1 MGVRTADQVRYSM
14 RTSSDF
20 SGGEYPHVSVA
31 VGAMGNHHPNRDLC
45 FYFLICINE
54 GGLRVG
60 EEVAP
65 LTPHRSGRA
74 QLRHPVPQRAD
85 SLTVWRSDEQSEA
98 AVTEIG

>member
-1 MGVRTADQVRYSM
+1 MSLEIASREGRAAKVA
-14 RTSSDF
+14 F
-20 SGGEYPHVSVA
+20 SHKQRVSKKEKVA
-31 VGAMGNHHPNRDLC
+31 SLC
-45 FYFLICINE
+45 KNVTFPP

-85 SLTVWRSDEQSEA
+85 SLTVWRSDGQSEA